1 MPNLAQTQELFWRLI
16 RAPEGVEAA
25 VAGLGARAE
34 LPVGLEAWIQGDE
47 RLDAVARLD
56 VYANMYFF
64 RLLECLTE
72 DFPALHAMI
81 GHESFHRLAADY
93 LAAHPS
99 RSPSLRVL
107 GRALADFL
115 DHHALSDAWP
125 FAADLA
131 RFEWALLEAFDAADA
146 TTLGAERLRELAPD
160 EWPDLRLELT
170 PSLRIVEARAAVH
183 ELWMAAAERRALP
196 TLAPGPTVL
205 RVWREELRVFH
216 RVIGGVELAALRCVQ
231 RGESFAAA
239 CEAASALVGASSAAI
254 EVATLLQRWLADEL
268 VIGYGISPR

>member
-25 VAGLGARAE
+25 VAELGARAE
-34 LPVGLEAWIQGDE
+34 LPLGLEAWIQGDE
-47 RLDAVARLD
+47 RLGAVARLD
-56 VYANMYFF
+56 VYANMYFC
-64 RLLECLTE
+64 RLLECLAE

-131 RFEWALLEAFDAADA
+131 RFEW
-146 TTLGAERLRELAPD
+146 
-160 EWPDLRLELT
+160 
-170 PSLRIVEARAAVH
+170 
-183 ELWMAAAERRALP
+183 
-196 TLAPGPTVL
+196 
-205 RVWREELRVFH
+205 
-216 RVIGGVELAALRCVQ
+216 
-231 RGESFAAA
+231 
-239 CEAASALVGASSAAI
+239 
-254 EVATLLQRWLADEL
+254 
-268 VIGYGISPR
+268 